1 MSKGDRNRVKD
12 HKVYRESWDR
22 IFGQGDKK
30 PTEESLGDNINLLEP
45 ETEKE
50 AE

>member
-12 HKVYRESWDR
+12 HKSYGENWDR

-30 PTEESLGDNINLLEP
+30 PTEDNGDSQSSDDQEGDS
-45 ETEKE
+45 K
-50 AE
+50 

>member
-12 HKVYRESWDR
+12 HKSYGENWDR

-30 PTEESLGDNINLLEP
+30 PTEESLGGNINLLES
-45 ETEKE
+45 ETDRE